1 MTEKKKEIKVCALI
15 LYPYNTTP
23 GQRFRIEQWEPY
35 LEKDGISIDY
45 YTFADEKLMKTMPQ
59 KGKFFSKI
67 SGLTKAFFKRV
78 SHLSL
83 LSKYDV
89 IFLYRATTMIGP
101 AILERILKMSGRPII
116 YDFDDA
122 IFMPHTA
129 DANRLFS
136 WMKFAGKTA
145 SICRLSAAV
154 TVGNA
159 WLADYSLKYNKNT
172 FIVPTSIDTDAYQ
185 PIEKEKTD
193 KVIVGWT
200 GSSTS
205 QYHLEMF
212 EPTLAKLLEK
222 HDVEIRVIS
231 NREPSFKT
239 VPYSWREWS
248 PETEIREIGLLDIG
262 IMPNPD
268 DEWSKGK
275 CALKALQYMSMA
287 VPTICSDIGAN
298 REVIQNG
305 ENGFLAKS
313 EEDWLEQLEKLI
325 LDLKLRQK
333 IGQAARDTV
342 VEKYSMTK
350 CAELFKNVI
359 IDSLNINNRKEK

>member
-1 MTEKKKEIKVCALI
+1 MSEKTSRIKVCALI

-23 GQRFRIEQWEPY
+23 GQRFRIEQWEPF
-35 LEKDGISIDY
+35 LEKDGITIDY
-45 YTFADEKLMKTMPQ
+45 YTFSDEKLMKTMPQ
-59 KGKFFSKI
+59 KGKFFSKVG
-67 SGLTKAFFKRV
+67 GLTRAFARRL
-78 SHLSL
+78 SHFSL
-83 LSKYDV
+83 LKKYDV
-89 IFLYRATTMIGP
+89 IFVYRAAAMVGP
-101 AILERILKMSGRPII
+101 AILERLMKLSGRPII
-116 YDFDDA
+116 LDFDDA

-129 DANRLFS
+129 EANRLFS
-136 WMKFAGKTA
+136 WLKFAGKTG
-145 SICRLSAAV
+145 SICRLSTSV
-154 TVGNA
+154 TVGNE
-159 WLADYSLKYNKNT
+159 WLADYARKYNPKT
-172 FIVPTSIDTDAYQ
+172 FVVPTSIDTDAYQ
-185 PIEKEKTD
+185 PIEKEKHN

-222 HDVEIRVIS
+222 QDVEIRVIS
-231 NREPSFKT
+231 NREPAFKT
-239 VPYSWREWS
+239 VPYTWREWS
-248 PETEIREIGLLDIG
+248 PETEIREIGSLDIG

-287 VPTICSDIGAN
+287 IPTICSDIGAN

-305 ENGFLAKS
+305 KNGFLAATES
-313 EEDWLEQLEKLI
+313 DWLEQLEKLI
-325 LDLKLRQK
+325 LDEKLRRQM
-333 IGQAARDTV
+333 GQAARDTV

-359 IDSLNINNRKEK
+359 IESLNLSNGKGK